1 MTNTDIVLFAIE
13 ANTGLTTK
21 IFAGKWKLVLDCA
34 SIEHMAS
41 KLGTEEG
48 LVRLTLFDQ
57 RIPGGNDH

>member
-1 MTNTDIVLFAIE
+1 MEV
-13 ANTGLTTK
+13 G
-21 IFAGKWKLVLDCA
+21 LDCA